1 MKKVIDFIKKYIGYI
16 VGVIV
21 IVILGILTISTAN
34 KLGTGKLMNNIKEY
48 FFLRSR
54 DYKRKGSTIKNEDNE
69 DIPIP
74 SEFENEN
81 VTGIGSSESSSN
93 ETNEN
98 NNEDNED
105 DRKSGEGGI
114 KHKTTDRKN
123 TTPIENSFKYKKTID
138 KNNK

>member
-1 MKKVIDFIKKYIGYI
+1 MKKVTNFIKKYIGYI
-16 VGVIV
+16 IGAIA
-21 IVILGILTISTAN
+21 IVILGILTVSTAN

-54 DYKRKGSTIKNEDNE
+54 DYKRKDNTIKNEDNK

-74 SEFENEN
+74 SEFENDN
-81 VTGIGSSESSSN
+81 VTGIGSTKSSSN
-93 ETNEN
+93 DN
-98 NNEDNED
+98 DNED
-105 DRKSGEGGI
+105 DDDDKKSGEGEI